1 MQFLTPPENEI
12 LNGQKVSTRRLQRNT
27 MLESR
32 TGSRT
37 PQRATRLVHSFRTN
51 APVGTHRRPD
61 PTDPGSCHENNNMS
75 VPQRLWWLYGKEV
88 QVVSRHRDGD
98 NSSFRNR

>member
-12 LNGQKVSTRRLQRNT
+12 LNGRKVNTRRLQVDIV
-27 MLESR
+27 LGR
-32 TGSRT
+32 TGSHT

-61 PTDPGSCHENNNMS
+61 PTDLGSCHENNNMS
-75 VPQRLWWLYGKEV
+75 VLQRLWWLYGKEV

-98 NSSFRNR
+98 NSSFGNR